1 MEIAH
6 QPTKKSKLT
15 LYILIAM
22 VLGIVAGYYINQNAA
37 GNKISYSPAKDYTGK
52 DSFGLS
58 ISGSQYFQ
66 KVLVVKDSASYRN
79 LKDSIPKGTWL
90 VVSNTNKS
98 YIPAELTENRK
109 IDRVS
114 AAPSHGTVS
123 IVALNEIADFL
134 KLLTTIFLRMVQMI
148 IAPIVFATLVVGIAK
163 LGDMK
168 TVGRVGGKAMLW
180 FITASL
186 VSLGLGL
193 LLVNIFKPGVGVDI
207 NSTDMAAVNDL
218 LEKSKGFSLQKFVEH
233 VVPKSV
239 VEAMATNEIL
249 QLVVFSVFFGIA
261 LTAIGKKG
269 EPIVNA
275 LDSLAHVV
283 LKMVTYVM
291 YLAPLGVFGAM
302 AAAIAKNGLGILVT
316 FGFYV
321 GEFYLGLAILWA
333 VLLLVGY
340 LFLKHRLRILLRRIA
355 TPMSIAFSTA
365 SSEAV
370 YPKLVEEME
379 RFGCNNKIVS
389 FVLPLGYS
397 FNLDGSMMY
406 MTFASMFIAQAFGIT
421 SLTGDVGQQ
430 VLMLLVFLITSK
442 GIAGVPR
449 ASLVV
454 VLATGAMFGLPPE
467 GVGLILAIDVFCDMG
482 RTMTNVLGNALATAA
497 VAKWEGQLETP

>member
-1 MEIAH
+1 MEII
-6 QPTKKSKLT
+6 QKSTKKSKLT

-22 VLGIVAGYYINQNAA
+22 ALGILAGYYVHENYSTETQNTFA
-37 GNKISYSPAKDYTGK
+37 
-52 DSFGLS
+52 
-58 ISGSQYFQ
+58 
-66 KVLVVKDSASYRN
+66 
-79 LKDSIPKGTWL
+79 
-90 VVSNTNKS
+90 TN
-98 YIPAELTENRK
+98 A
-109 IDRVS
+109 
-114 AAPSHGTVS
+114 
-123 IVALNEIADFL
+123 
-134 KLLTTIFLRMVQMI
+134 KLLTTIFLRLVQMI

-168 TVGRVGGKAMLW
+168 TVGRVGGKAMIW
-180 FITASL
+180 FILASL
-186 VSLGLGL
+186 ISLALGLI
-193 LLVNIFKPGVGVDI
+193 LVNLLKPGVGADI
-207 NSTDMAAVNDL
+207 TSTDPNALKEL
-218 LEKSKGFSLQKFVEH
+218 LEKSQGFSLQKFVEH
-233 VVPKSV
+233 VVPRSV
-239 VEAMATNEIL
+239 IEAMATNEIL
-249 QLVVFSVFFGIA
+249 QLVVFSIFFGIA

-269 EPIVNA
+269 EPIINA
-275 LDSLAHVV
+275 LDSIAHVV

-291 YLAPLGVFGAM
+291 FLAPAGVFGAM

-316 FGFYV
+316 FGWYI
-321 GEFYLGLAILWA
+321 GDFYLGLLILW
-333 VLLLVGY
+333 LLLLGVGY
-340 LFLKHRLRILLRRIA
+340 LILKHRLRILLKRIA

-406 MTFASMFIAQAFGIT
+406 MTFASMFIAQAYNITGIT
-421 SLTGDVGQQ
+421 EDVSQQ
-430 VLMLLVFLITSK
+430 ILMLLVFLITSK

-454 VLATGAMFGLPPE
+454 VLATGAMFGIPPE

-497 VAKWEGQLETP
+497 VSKWEGQLEHGEAIDAA

>member
-1 MEIAH
+1 MKH
-6 QPTKKSKLT
+6 LPPKKSKLT
-15 LYILIAM
+15 LYILLAM
-22 VLGIVAGYYINQNAA
+22 ILGILAGYYVHEN
-37 GNKISYSPAKDYTGK
+37 YSAVT
-52 DSFGLS
+52 
-58 ISGSQYFQ
+58 
-66 KVLVVKDSASYRN
+66 VKTFS
-79 LKDSIPKGTWL
+79 
-90 VVSNTNKS
+90 
-98 YIPAELTENRK
+98 EN
-109 IDRVS
+109 I
-114 AAPSHGTVS
+114 
-123 IVALNEIADFL
+123 

-186 VSLGLGL
+186 VSLSLGL
-193 LLVNIFKPGVGVDI
+193 ILVNIFKPGVGVDI
-207 NSTDMAAVNDL
+207 KNTDMASVNDL

-233 VVPKSV
+233 VVPRSV
-239 VEAMATNEIL
+239 VEAMANNEIL

-261 LTAIGKKG
+261 MTAIGKKG
-269 EPIVNA
+269 EPIITA

-291 YLAPLGVFGAM
+291 YVAPLGVFGAM

-316 FGFYV
+316 FGKYI
-321 GEFYLGLAILWA
+321 GEFYLGLAILW
-333 VLLLVGY
+333 VLLLSIGW
-340 LFLKHRLRILLRRIA
+340 LFLKHRLVVLLRRIS

-379 RFGCNNKIVS
+379 RFGCDNKIVS

-406 MTFASMFIAQAFGIT
+406 MTFASMFIAQAFNIT
-421 SLTGDVGQQ
+421 SITGDVWQQ
-430 VLMLLVFLITSK
+430 IIMLLVFLITSK

-454 VLATGAMFGLPPE
+454 VLATGSMFGLPPE

-497 VAKWEGQLETP
+497 VSKWEGQLAHVK

>member
-1 MEIAH
+1 MEPTN

-15 LYILIAM
+15 LYIIIAM
-22 VLGIVAGYYINQNAA
+22 ILGIIAGYFVHEN
-37 GNKISYSPAKDYTGK
+37 YSPET
-52 DSFGLS
+52 
-58 ISGSQYFQ
+58 
-66 KVLVVKDSASYRN
+66 
-79 LKDSIPKGTWL
+79 
-90 VVSNTNKS
+90 
-98 YIPAELTENRK
+98 RK
-109 IDRVS
+109 
-114 AAPSHGTVS
+114 AF
-123 IVALNEIADFL
+123 ADNI

-193 LLVNIFKPGVGVDI
+193 LLVNLLKPGVGADI
-207 NSTDMAAVNDL
+207 SHSDMASVNDL

-233 VVPKSV
+233 VVPRSV

-249 QLVVFSVFFGIA
+249 QLVIFSIFFGIA
-261 LTAIGKKG
+261 LTAVGKKG
-269 EPIVNA
+269 EPIIRA

-291 YLAPLGVFGAM
+291 YLAPFGVFGAM
-302 AAAIAKNGLGILVT
+302 SAAISVNGLGILAT
-316 FGFYV
+316 FGYYIRDFYI
-321 GEFYLGLAILWA
+321 GLILLWII
-333 VLLLVGY
+333 LLFVGY
-340 LFLKHRLRILLRRIA
+340 LFLKKRLPVLLRRISS
-355 TPMSIAFSTA
+355 PMSIAFSTA

-406 MTFASMFIAQAFGIT
+406 MTFASMFIAQAYNIT
-421 SLTGDVGQQ
+421 SITGDVSQQ
-430 VLMLLVFLITSK
+430 ILMLLVFLVTSK

-454 VLATGAMFGLPPE
+454 VLATGAMFGIPPE

-497 VAKWEGQLETP
+497 VSKWEGQLEHT

>member
-6 QPTKKSKLT
+6 QPPKKSRLT
-15 LYILIAM
+15 LYIMIAM
-22 VLGIVAGYYINQNAA
+22 ILGIGAGYIVYEN
-37 GNKISYSPAKDYTGK
+37 YEPETR
-52 DSFGLS
+52 
-58 ISGSQYFQ
+58 
-66 KVLVVKDSASYRN
+66 KVF
-79 LKDSIPKGTWL
+79 
-90 VVSNTNKS
+90 
-98 YIPAELTENRK
+98 
-109 IDRVS
+109 
-114 AAPSHGTVS
+114 
-123 IVALNEIADFL
+123 ADNI

-148 IAPIVFATLVVGIAK
+148 IAPIVFSTLVVGIAK

-193 LLVNIFKPGVGVDI
+193 VLVSIFQPGVGFNTSNVDV
-207 NSTDMAAVNDL
+207 SAVKDVV
-218 LEKSKGFSLQKFVEH
+218 EKSQGFSLPKFVEH

-249 QLVVFSVFFGIA
+249 QLVVFSVFFGLA
-261 LTAIGKKG
+261 VTAVGKKG
-269 EPIVNA
+269 EPIINA
-275 LDSLAHVV
+275 LDSLAHVA

-291 YLAPLGVFGAM
+291 YMAPLGVFGAM
-302 AAAIAKNGLGILVT
+302 AAAIAKNGLGVLVT
-316 FGFYV
+316 FGKYIGSFYA
-321 GEFYLGLAILWA
+321 GLAILW
-333 VLLLVGY
+333 LLLLLIGY
-340 LFLKHRLRILLRRIA
+340 LIFKNRLSQLVRRIA
-355 TPMSIAFSTA
+355 SPMSIAFSTA

-406 MTFASMFIAQAFGIT
+406 MTFASMFIAQAFNVT
-421 SLTGDVGQQ
+421 SITGDVSQQ
-430 VLMLLVFLITSK
+430 IIMLLVFLVTSK

-454 VLATGAMFGLPPE
+454 VLATGAMFKLPVEE
-467 GVGLILAIDVFCDMG
+467 GVALILAIDVFCDMG

-497 VAKWEGQLETP
+497 VSKWEGQLEHG

>member
-1 MEIAH
+1 MEVTQ

-15 LYILIAM
+15 WYILIAM
-22 VLGIVAGYYINQNAA
+22 VLGIIVGYLVHNNYPPESRKVFADNA
-37 GNKISYSPAKDYTGK
+37 
-52 DSFGLS
+52 
-58 ISGSQYFQ
+58 
-66 KVLVVKDSASYRN
+66 
-79 LKDSIPKGTWL
+79 
-90 VVSNTNKS
+90 
-98 YIPAELTENRK
+98 
-109 IDRVS
+109 
-114 AAPSHGTVS
+114 
-123 IVALNEIADFL
+123 

-186 VSLGLGL
+186 ISLGLGL
-193 LLVNIFKPGVGVDI
+193 ILVNIFEPGVGANI
-207 NSTDMAAVNDL
+207 SNTDMAAVSDL
-218 LEKSKGFSLQKFVEH
+218 MEKSKGFSLAKFVEH
-233 VVPKSV
+233 VVPRSV

-269 EPIVNA
+269 EPIINA

-302 AAAIAKNGLGILVT
+302 AAAISKNGLGILVT
-316 FGFYV
+316 FSKYI
-321 GEFYLGLAILWA
+321 GEFYFGLAILWGI
-333 VLLLVGY
+333 LLTVGY
-340 LFLKHRLRILLRRIA
+340 LILKNRLPVLLRRISS
-355 TPMSIAFSTA
+355 PMSSAFSTA

-406 MTFASMFIAQAFGIT
+406 MTFASMFIAQAFGVTAI
-421 SLTGDVGQQ
+421 TGDVGQQ
-430 VLMLLVFLITSK
+430 IIMLLVFLVTSK

-454 VLATGAMFGLPPE
+454 VLATGAMFGIPPE

-482 RTMTNVLGNALATAA
+482 RTMTNVVGNALATAA
-497 VAKWEGQLETP
+497 VSKWEGQLETP